1 MTSILYMYAILV
13 NLRLGAF
20 EGRRACIHL
29 LQAHNESSSF
39 AKVYGGFL
47 CQARRALV
55 QSS

>member
-1 MTSILYMYAILV
+1 MVAD
-13 NLRLGAF
+13 
-20 EGRRACIHL
+20 CIDL
-29 LQAHNESSSF
+29 LQAHNESASF

>member
-13 NLRLGAF
+13 NLRLGALV
-20 EGRRACIHL
+20 GRPACMNL
-29 LQAHNESSSF
+29 LQAHNESASF

-47 CQARRALV
+47 CQAGRALV